1 MPENPVIPAKG
12 PCFLLFLSQ
21 TSNHEEQHGMT
32 DYNSEFPH
40 IDLEQERKEILKAFK
55 GLLRATK
62 TRNRESTKM
71 IRKAFDVAVEAHKDM
86 RRKSGEPYI
95 YHPIAVARICAEE
108 MGLGATSVVCALLHD
123 TVEDTHITLEDV
135 EDLFGAKVRRIID
148 GLTKIPE
155 VFDENAS
162 IQAENFRKMILTISD
177 DIRVVLIKLADRLHN
192 MRTLGSMRADKQ
204 LKIAS
209 ETKFLYAPLAHRLG
223 LYSIKTELEDLSFK
237 YTEPDVYQAI
247 ENSLKS
253 TQDVRNRFIR
263 RFVHPIRE
271 ALLHEGYVFDIKA
284 RTKSISSIHRKMVTK
299 GIPFEE
305 VYDLFA
311 VRIIVETPV
320 ELEKPDCWRIYSI
333 VTDFYQPSPERL
345 RDWISTPRANGY
357 ESLHTTVMSP
367 QGKWVEVQIRSKRM
381 DEIAEKGLAAHYK
394 YKENKNEDSKF
405 DRWVAEI
412 RELIENPDV
421 SAMDFVN
428 EFKLNLFSDEI
439 YVFTPKG
446 DLRVLPTGATILDFA
461 YDIHTA
467 IGDKCIGAKVNTKL
481 MPLSYQ
487 LQNGDQVEIITSSKQ
502 KPNEEWLRF
511 VVSARAKQKIKSSL
525 NEERKSIAL
534 DGKEILERK
543 FKQYNIRFQNENIQ
557 FLEKFFKMPTVTEL
571 YFRIAK
577 GKIDLTKLR
586 EIENVNGMLQL
597 EKKESA
603 VPKDKHELDV
613 YPKINKK
620 EDTIIIGEDFKN
632 IQYKLAKCCSPI
644 PGDAVFGFITIN
656 EGIKIHRNN
665 CPNAEHLMSKMAYR
679 CIKAR
684 WKSQELTAHIAS
696 LRLVG
701 IDNVGIVNKITA
713 IISNQLNVNMKSISF
728 EANDGLFEGRI
739 QVMVYDREH
748 LEQLIRNFE
757 MIEGVKRVERWDIDT
772 AEETIT

>member
-1 MPENPVIPAKG
+1 
-12 PCFLLFLSQ
+12 L
-21 TSNHEEQHGMT
+21 
-32 DYNSEFPH
+32 
-40 IDLEQERKEILKAFK
+40 
-55 GLLRATK
+55 
-62 TRNRESTKM
+62 
-71 IRKAFDVAVEAHKDM
+71 IRKAFDVAVDAHKDM

-123 TVEDTHITLEDV
+123 TVEDTHITLQDV
-135 EDLFGAKVRRIID
+135 EDLFGEKPRRIID

-192 MRTLGSMRADKQ
+192 MRTLGSMAPDKQ

-223 LYSIKTELEDLSFK
+223 LYSIKSELDDLAFK
-237 YTEPDVYQAI
+237 YTEPEVYKNI
-247 ENSLKS
+247 EINLKS

-263 RFVHPIRE
+263 RFTHPIRE
-271 ALLHEGYVFDIKA
+271 ALLHEGYVFDVKV
-284 RTKSISSIHRKMVTK
+284 RTKSVSSIWRKMQTK
-299 GIPFEE
+299 EIPFEE

-311 VRIIVETPV
+311 IRIIVDTPV

-394 YKENKNEDSKF
+394 YKEDKSEDSKF
-405 DRWVAEI
+405 DRWIAEI
-412 RELIENPDV
+412 RELMENPEL

-428 EFKLNLFSDEI
+428 EFKMNLFSDEI

-446 DLRVLPTGATILDFA
+446 ELRVLPTGATILDFA

-481 MPLSYQ
+481 VPLSYQ
-487 LQNGDQVEIITSSKQ
+487 LLNGDQVEIITSPKQ
-502 KPNEEWLRF
+502 KPSDEWLRF
-511 VVSARAKQKIKSSL
+511 VTSARAKQKIKTSL
-525 NEERKSIAL
+525 NDERKAIAL

-543 FKQYNIRFQNENIQ
+543 LKQFNIRFQLENIQ
-557 FLEKFFKMPTVTEL
+557 ILEKFFGMPSSTEL

-577 GKIDLTKLR
+577 GKIDLNKLR
-586 EIENVNGMLQL
+586 EIENVNGVLQL
-597 EKKESA
+597 EKKSTA
-603 VPKDKHELDV
+603 PKDKHELDV

-620 EDTIIIGEDFKN
+620 EDIIIIGEDFKN
-632 IQYKLAKCCSPI
+632 IQYKLAKCCNPI

-679 CIKAR
+679 CVKAK
-684 WKSQELTAHIAS
+684 WKKEDLVSHLAS
-696 LRLVG
+696 LRLIG
-701 IDNVGIVNKITA
+701 IDDVGIVNKITE
-713 IISNQLNVNMKSISF
+713 IISNQHNVNMKSISF
-728 EANDGLFEGRI
+728 EANDGLFEGKI
-739 QVMVYDREH
+739 KVLVYDREH
-748 LEQLIRNFE
+748 LDLLTQKFE
-757 MIEGVKRVERWDIDT
+757 LIEGVKRVERWDS
-772 AEETIT
+772 EEEEEQPILN

>member
-1 MPENPVIPAKG
+1 MNR
-12 PCFLLFLSQ
+12 SD
-21 TSNHEEQHGMT
+21 SMT
-32 DYNSEFPH
+32 E
-40 IDLEQERKEILKAFK
+40 IDLEKERQEILNAFK

-62 TRNRESTKM
+62 NRTRENTKM
-71 IRKAFDVAVEAHKDM
+71 IRKAFDVAVDAHKDM

-123 TVEDTHITLEDV
+123 TVEDTHITLQDV
-135 EDLFGAKVRRIID
+135 EDLFGQKARRIID

-192 MRTLGSMRADKQ
+192 MRTLGSMRPDKQ

-223 LYSIKTELEDLSFK
+223 LYSIKSELEDLAFM
-237 YTEPDVYQAI
+237 YTEAEIYKQI
-247 ENSLKS
+247 EGKLKS
-253 TQDVRNRFIR
+253 TKDVRNRFIR
-263 RFVHPIRE
+263 RFTNPIRE
-271 ALLHEGYVFDIKA
+271 ALLHEGYVFDMKV
-284 RTKSISSIHRKMVTK
+284 RTKSVSSIWRKMQTK
-299 GIPFEE
+299 EIPFEE

-311 VRIIVETPV
+311 IRIIVDTPM

-333 VTDFYQPSPERL
+333 VTDFYQPSPDRL

-394 YKENKNEDSKF
+394 YKEDKSEDSKF
-405 DRWVAEI
+405 DRWVAEV
-412 RELIENPDV
+412 RELIDNPDL

-428 EFKLNLFSDEI
+428 EFKMNLFSEEI

-446 DLRVLPTGATILDFA
+446 ELRVLPTGATILDFA
-461 YDIHTA
+461 YDIHSA
-467 IGDKCIGAKVNTKL
+467 IGDRCIGAKVNTRL
-481 MPLSYQ
+481 VPLSHQ
-487 LQNGDQVEIITSSKQ
+487 LQNGDQVEIITSPKQ
-502 KPNEEWLRF
+502 KPNDEWLRF
-511 VVSARAKQKIKSSL
+511 VTSARAKQKIKSSL
-525 NEERKSIAL
+525 NEERKTIAL

-543 FKQYNIRFQNENIQ
+543 FKQHNIRFQIENITV
-557 FLEKFFKMPTVTEL
+557 LEKYFALPSATEL

-586 EIENVNGMLQL
+586 EIENVHGMLQL
-597 EKKESA
+597 EKKTGNA
-603 VPKDKHELDV
+603 PKDKHELDV
-613 YPKINKK
+613 YPRINKK

-632 IQYKLAKCCSPI
+632 IQYKLARCCNPI
-644 PGDAVFGFITIN
+644 PGDLVFGFITIN

-679 CIKAR
+679 CVKAR
-684 WKSQELTAHIAS
+684 WKSQDLVSHIAS
-696 LRLVG
+696 LRLIG
-701 IDNVGIVNKITA
+701 IDNVGIVNKITE
-713 IISNQLNVNMKSISF
+713 IISNQHNVNMKSISF
-728 EANDGLFEGRI
+728 EANDGIFEGKI
-739 QVMVYDREH
+739 QVLVYDKEH
-748 LEQLIRNFE
+748 LEQLTHQFE
-757 MIEGVKRVERWDIDT
+757 LIEGVKRVERWDMQ
-772 AEETIT
+772 EEENNNQ

>member
-1 MPENPVIPAKG
+1 MDIT
-12 PCFLLFLSQ
+12 Q
-21 TSNHEEQHGMT
+21 
-32 DYNSEFPH
+32 
-40 IDLEQERKEILKAFK
+40 IDLERERKEILNAFK

-62 TRNRESTKM
+62 TRTRENTKM
-71 IRKAFDVAVEAHKDM
+71 IRKAFDVAVDAHKDM

-123 TVEDTHITLEDV
+123 TVEDTHITLQDV
-135 EDLFGAKVRRIID
+135 EDLFGEKPRRIID

-192 MRTLGSMRADKQ
+192 MRTLDSMAPDKQ

-223 LYSIKTELEDLSFK
+223 LYSIKSELDDLAFK
-237 YTEPDVYQAI
+237 YTEPEVYKTI
-247 ENSLKS
+247 ENNLKS

-263 RFVHPIRE
+263 RFTHPIRE
-271 ALLHEGYVFDIKA
+271 ALLHEGYIFDVKV
-284 RTKSISSIHRKMVTK
+284 RTKSVSSIWRKMQTK
-299 GIPFEE
+299 EIPFEE

-311 VRIIVETPV
+311 IRIIVDTPV

-394 YKENKNEDSKF
+394 YKEDKSEDSKF
-405 DRWVAEI
+405 DRWIAEI
-412 RELIENPDV
+412 RELMENPEL

-428 EFKLNLFSDEI
+428 EFKMNLFSEEI

-446 DLRVLPTGATILDFA
+446 ELRVLPTGATILDFA

-481 MPLSYQ
+481 VPLSYQ
-487 LQNGDQVEIITSSKQ
+487 LLNGDQVEIITSAKQ
-502 KPNEEWLRF
+502 KPSDEWLRF
-511 VVSARAKQKIKSSL
+511 VTSARAKQKIKTSL
-525 NEERKSIAL
+525 NDERKTIAL

-543 FKQYNIRFQNENIQ
+543 FKQFNIRFQLENIQ
-557 FLEKFFKMPTVTEL
+557 VLEKFFGMPSAIEL

-577 GKIDLTKLR
+577 GKIDLNKLR
-586 EIENVNGMLQL
+586 EIENVKGILQL
-597 EKKESA
+597 EKKSST
-603 VPKDKHELDV
+603 PKDKHELDV

-620 EDTIIIGEDFKN
+620 EDVIIVGEDFKN
-632 IQYKLAKCCSPI
+632 IQYKLAKCCNPI

-679 CIKAR
+679 CVKAK
-684 WKSQELTAHIAS
+684 WKKEDLVSHLAS
-696 LRLVG
+696 LRLIG
-701 IDNVGIVNKITA
+701 IDDVGIVNKITE
-713 IISNQLNVNMKSISF
+713 IISNQHNVNMKSISF
-728 EANDGLFEGRI
+728 EANDGLFEGKI
-739 QVMVYDREH
+739 KVLVYDREH
-748 LEQLIRNFE
+748 LDLLTQKFE
-757 MIEGVKRVERWDIDT
+757 LIEGVKRVERWDS
-772 AEETIT
+772 EEEEEQPILN